1 MHASKPPGE
10 SHGQESPALPE
21 APTPLPSSPPV
32 RDWLLLRQRNHPM
45 QLTVAPGP
53 SPGIPQLARDL
64 FVQSLTTEL
73 RERSQPSEP
82 FSLTSPVLS
91 VLTHI
96 GQGQGQNENNSN
108 NIMNTIQQND
118 TTWAT
123 DRGSREIS
131 HTDG

>member
-53 SPGIPQLARDL
+53 SPGTQNITYTLK
-64 FVQSLTTEL
+64 FVILIMPNYSFKSMVE
-73 RERSQPSEP
+73 
-82 FSLTSPVLS
+82 SP
-91 VLTHI
+91 
-96 GQGQGQNENNSN
+96 
-108 NIMNTIQQND
+108 
-118 TTWAT
+118 
-123 DRGSREIS
+123 
-131 HTDG
+131 